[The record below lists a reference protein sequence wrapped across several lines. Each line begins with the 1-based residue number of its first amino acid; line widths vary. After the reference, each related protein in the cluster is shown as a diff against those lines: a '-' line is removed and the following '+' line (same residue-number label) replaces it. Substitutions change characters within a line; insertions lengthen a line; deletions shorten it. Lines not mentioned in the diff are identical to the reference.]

1 MRNILCVTL
10 IALLGGCT
18 STSVTEK
25 YQDKR
30 NDIINVKD
38 KVIEFETGNVLI
50 GSVSRLYMSNKCLL
64 IADHKS
70 VDKQIHIFN
79 KNDFSYLTS
88 IGNFGEGPEEITVMG
103 CFAIDEAH
111 PQLYVSDHAKQKI
124 FS

>member
-64 IADHKS
+64 IADHK
-70 VDKQIHIFN
+70 
-79 KNDFSYLTS
+79 YS
-88 IGNFGEGPEEITVMG
+88 IKMILVILPALEISG
-103 CFAIDEAH
+103 RG
-111 PQLYVSDHAKQKI
+111 LKK
-124 FS
+124 

>member
-38 KVIEFETGNVLI
+38 KVIRVRDWKMF
-50 GSVSRLYMSNKCLL
+50 
-64 IADHKS
+64 
-70 VDKQIHIFN
+70 
-79 KNDFSYLTS
+79 
-88 IGNFGEGPEEITVMG
+88 
-103 CFAIDEAH
+103 
-111 PQLYVSDHAKQKI
+111 
-124 FS
+124 

>member
-79 KNDFSYLTS
+79 KMILV
-88 IGNFGEGPEEITVMG
+88 ILPALEISG
-103 CFAIDEAH
+103 RG
-111 PQLYVSDHAKQKI
+111 LKK
-124 FS
+124 

>member
-79 KNDFSYLTS
+79 KNDLV
-88 IGNFGEGPEEITVMG
+88 ILPALEISG
-103 CFAIDEAH
+103 RG
-111 PQLYVSDHAKQKI
+111 LKK
-124 FS
+124 

>member
-38 KVIEFETGNVLI
+38 NRF
-50 GSVSRLYMSNKCLL
+50 
-64 IADHKS
+64 
-70 VDKQIHIFN
+70 
-79 KNDFSYLTS
+79 
-88 IGNFGEGPEEITVMG
+88 
-103 CFAIDEAH
+103 CFAFV
-111 PQLYVSDHAKQKI
+111 YVE
-124 FS
+124 

>member
-103 CFAIDEAH
+103 CLAIA
-111 PQLYVSDHAKQKI
+111 VSYTHLTLPTKLEV
-124 FS
+124 

>member
-88 IGNFGEGPEEITVMG
+88 IGNFG
-103 CFAIDEAH
+103 C
-111 PQLYVSDHAKQKI
+111 LSD
-124 FS
+124 FGNSDG

>member
-38 KVIEFETGNVLI
+38 KVCLNFSLLSIVEYIIALISDINKSTGCI
-50 GSVSRLYMSNKCLL
+50 
-64 IADHKS
+64 
-70 VDKQIHIFN
+70 
-79 KNDFSYLTS
+79 
-88 IGNFGEGPEEITVMG
+88 
-103 CFAIDEAH
+103 
-111 PQLYVSDHAKQKI
+111 
-124 FS
+124 

>member
-1 MRNILCVTL
+1 MNYYIDLLLNYEKYIVCDINRFIGRLHFYFRN
-10 IALLGGCT
+10 G
-18 STSVTEK
+18 K

-79 KNDFSYLTS
+79 KMILV
-88 IGNFGEGPEEITVMG
+88 ILPALEISG
-103 CFAIDEAH
+103 RG
-111 PQLYVSDHAKQKI
+111 LKK
-124 FS
+124 

>member
-1 MRNILCVTL
+1 MCDINRFIGKLHFY
-10 IALLGGCT
+10 
-18 STSVTEK
+18 SVTEK

-50 GSVSRLYMSNKCLL
+50 GSVSRLYMSNNCLL

-79 KNDFSYLTS
+79 K
-88 IGNFGEGPEEITVMG
+88 
-103 CFAIDEAH
+103 
-111 PQLYVSDHAKQKI
+111 K
-124 FS
+124 